1 MKLPGHLIKVSQ
13 KRLFLTAWFIS
24 AMLVFVAAH
33 ADSRVGTLL
42 SAGDL
47 TQDAMI
53 AKQDKKPILVFFS
66 SESCAYCEIVRDLY
80 LEPMQADKAYD
91 NKVIIREVSI
101 ESISDMIDFQGKR
114 VDQETFADQEGA
126 FVTPVIR
133 IYSPAGQLLTP
144 ELIGY
149 SSPDFYLGFLEDAI
163 ADAQKKMQTVDARTS
178 SQVIRNN

>member
-1 MKLPGHLIKVSQ
+1 MVLMRLPDYLIKVSQ

-24 AMLVFVAAH
+24 AMLVLAAAH
-33 ADSRVGTLL
+33 AGSRAGTLL

-91 NKVIIREVSI
+91 NKVIIREVSV
-101 ESISDMIDFQGKR
+101 ESIGDMIDFQGKR
-114 VDQETFADQEGA
+114 MDQETFADQEGA
-126 FVTPVIR
+126 TLTPVIR
-133 IYSPAGQLLTP
+133 IYSPSGQLLTP

-149 SSPDFYLGFLEDAI
+149 SSPDFYLGFLEDSI
-163 ADAQKKMQTVDARTS
+163 EDARNKLGKLAA
-178 SQVIRNN
+178 NN